1 MKKNTNLPQD
11 GLQAVWQ
18 QIVDQASV
26 LAIVEAAC
34 DTHLESPDPSHFMA
48 VLRQVQRQLLE
59 AADQLDR
66 IKDDAGESES

>member
-1 MKKNTNLPQD
+1 MSNVTNLPQD
-11 GLQAVWQ
+11 ALQAVWQ

-34 DTHLESPDPSHFMA
+34 DTHLETPDPVHFMA
-48 VLRQVQRQLLE
+48 TLRQVQRQLLE

-66 IKDDAGESES
+66 IKDGAGESES

>member
-1 MKKNTNLPQD
+1 MSMTTNLPQD
-11 GLQAVWQ
+11 GLQAIWQ

-34 DTHLESPDPSHFMA
+34 DTHLEPPDPSHFMA
-48 VLRQVQRQLLE
+48 VLRQTRVQLLE